1 MAAARARTTRM
12 VGTSRGRGG
21 TFVARLAAGLL
32 VLCLARPLSAQP
44 CVGDCRGIG
53 QVGIADLVLAV
64 NIVLG
69 LVAPS
74 ECSALGPAPIGI
86 SHLVTAVNNALCACQ
101 ACPTRRPTPPRT
113 PTPTPTA

>member
-21 TFVARLAAGLL
+21 TFVARPAAGLL
-32 VLCLARPLSAQP
+32 VLCLARALSAQP
-44 CVGDCRGIG
+44 CVGDWRGIG

-64 NIVLG
+64 NILLG

-74 ECSALGPAPIGI
+74 ECSALGPGPPGI
-86 SHLVTAVNNALCACQ
+86 AQLVTAVNNALCACR
-101 ACPTRRPTPPRT
+101 ACPTRRPTRT
-113 PTPTPTA
+113 ITASPTP